1 MFVRFCLT
9 FSLVVGSGVAI
20 AQTAPIGEIPGSP
33 DVIEVMILGTYHMAN
48 PGHDVVN
55 LKVDDVLQPTRQRE
69 LEQMATRLEQF
80 HPTKVA
86 IEADAA
92 APAFVWKSV
101 LDPTD
106 LKTNRNESY
115 QIGERVALGAGLDKL
130 YGVDADGDFDLVPLQ
145 SLDKQA
151 TGGERYKAVI
161 DGMQQFVKEADEKQH
176 ALTVSQSLA
185 WMNTPQAI
193 KQNNDAYMKLLWIAD
208 GNNQPATRL
217 DAGWYERNL
226 RIWGKIL
233 QIAKPGDRVIVVIGQ
248 GHAFW
253 LRSLTEQMPGYK
265 LVSPIP
271 YLMPGEPAL
280 SPQ

>member
-1 MFVRFCLT
+1 MFVRLCLT
-9 FSLVVGSGVAI
+9 FTLVVGSGLCAP
-20 AQTAPIGEIPGSP
+20 QTAPIGETPKSP
-33 DVIEVMILGTYHMAN
+33 DMIEVMILGTYHMAN

-55 LKVDDVLQPTRQRE
+55 VKVDDVLQPTRQHE
-69 LEQMATRLEQF
+69 LEQLAIRLEQF

-86 IEADAA
+86 IEADAT
-92 APAFVWKSV
+92 APDFVWKSV
-101 LDPTD
+101 LDPAD

-176 ALTVSQSLA
+176 TLTVSQSLA
-185 WMNTPQAI
+185 WMNTSEAI
-193 KQNNDAYMKLLWIAD
+193 KQNNDTYMKILSIAD
-208 GNNQPATRL
+208 GNNQPAAKL

-253 LRSLTEQMPGYK
+253 LRSLAEQMPGYK
-265 LVSPIP
+265 FVNPVP
-271 YLMPGEPAL
+271 YLMLGEPAL